1 MSSLV
6 SFLAEEGSR
15 LAGMGVLLLLSA
27 VFSGS
32 ETAFFSL
39 SRAAIRSFSEEKGLP
54 AAFVTNLCRNPR
66 ELLVTV
72 LLGNLAV
79 SVGYFS
85 LAGVLAIQAGG
96 TWGVV
101 VSVLI
106 LLLYILVGEFL
117 PKGFALVHPEPV
129 CRAVAAP
136 LWALGKA
143 IWPVRRGLGAVV
155 AAAAFLTRSPSARES
170 LVTVEEL
177 KDYVRLSG
185 AAGGLADD
193 EREMVRDVIELGRI
207 RLREVLVPRVD
218 MVAVDIDDDRET
230 LLAVAR
236 EKQVSKVVVIEGEPD
251 RVRGWVSVKDF
262 LYHEDRGI
270 RDLLREIPAVPETKT
285 AESLLREFRDTG
297 AQMALVVDEY
307 GGTEGIVTPEDL
319 VEEIVGEISDEYD
332 PEAGRVQRIAKGT
345 AIVPGEL
352 PIREWEERS
361 DLPLPRGKYDTVGGF
376 VLETLGRLPRPGDQ
390 AAVEGVRF
398 TVLRVRRSRILSL
411 LADGMEGRS

>member
-6 SFLAEEGSR
+6 SFFAEEGSR
-15 LAGMGVLLLLSA
+15 LAGMGGLLLLSA

-39 SRAAIRSFSEEKGLP
+39 SRASIRSFSEEKGLA

-66 ELLVTV
+66 EFLVTV

-85 LAGVLAIQAGG
+85 LAGVLAISAGG
-96 TWGVV
+96 TWGIV

-117 PKGFALVHPEPV
+117 PKDFALVHPEPV
-129 CRAVAAP
+129 CRFVAAP
-136 LWALGKA
+136 LWGLSKA
-143 IWPVRRGLGAVV
+143 IWPLRRALGAVV
-155 AAAAFLTRSPSARES
+155 AAVAFLTRSAAGRNSP
-170 LVTVEEL
+170 VTVAEL
-177 KDYVRLSG
+177 KAYVRLSG

-193 EREMVRDVIELGRI
+193 EREMVTDVIEIGQI
-207 RLREVLVPRVD
+207 RVKEVLVPRVD
-218 MVAVDIDDDRET
+218 MVAIDLDADRET

-236 EKQVSKVVVIEGEPD
+236 EKHVSKVVVIEGEPD

-262 LYHEDRGI
+262 LYHEDRDVRG
-270 RDLLREIPAVPETKT
+270 LLREIPAVPETKT
-285 AESLLREFRDTG
+285 VESLLREFRNTG
-297 AQMALVVDEY
+297 AEMALVVDEY

-319 VEEIVGEISDEYD
+319 VEVIVGEISDEYD
-332 PEAGRVQRIAKGT
+332 PETGRVQRIASGT

-361 DLPLPRGKYDTVGGF
+361 DIPLPSGKYDTVGGF

-390 AAVEGVRF
+390 AETEGVRF
-398 TVLRVRRSRILSL
+398 TVLRVRRGRILSL
-411 LADGMEGRS
+411 LADGMGGSS